1 MTIVVSQDAGGIL
14 RIPRY
19 PEDTIGVLGICGVLR
34 TPALSW
40 GCHWALVSWGC
51 HWCPEDT
58 GVLISIKRRFLYCPS
73 THHSKAVRVRGCSR
87 KSAKVP
93 RPTTPCRLSVS
104 LSCAASPRA
113 AHTTAASP
121 PRASAPHVQELRGR
135 LALLLF
141 ASCSQSKY
149 DHTK

>member
-1 MTIVVSQDAGGIL
+1 VSWGDTRCPEDTGGIL
-14 RIPRY
+14 GMP
-19 PEDTIGVLGICGVLR
+19 
-34 TPALSW
+34 
-40 GCHWALVSWGC
+40 LVSWGC

-93 RPTTPCRLSVS
+93 PPHPGRLSVS
-104 LSCAASPRA
+104 LSCAARPRA

-149 DHTK
+149 DHTT